1 MFGNSLRKITLISLI
16 TLFSFLNISPFV
28 AACPLLKF
36 KNSCIGLFKEEK
48 EIAEFSIPEK
58 LEKNI
63 KESIANIYGEHKVNV
78 IYPRVFEIIK
88 KAKQNRPLKLYM
100 EDLSRESDWYK
111 DEIIYMFY
119 VDQFG
124 VKGKN
129 SKNTFKDTIKML
141 DYLEDLG
148 VTTIFMLPFIDSPMG
163 DAGFDIRDPKNVRED
178 LGGMKEFRE
187 FMAEARKRGFKIKAD
202 LILNHFSDQ
211 HEWFQQA
218 IQGDEKKANYFVNRK
233 ELPEYE
239 KYRDEQVGIVVKYK
253 EDKGRV
259 SKRRLIF
266 PDICENH
273 YRKVNI
279 NDEDYYFY
287 HTFYP
292 FQIDVNWQN
301 PEVLY
306 YMLDVLA
313 HWSNIGV
320 DIFRMDAIPY
330 YIKKAGTNAE
340 NLEETHEVIK
350 LLSSFVQTIAPRS
363 VMQAEACQWPEDI
376 LPYFGEEEKTE
387 HEILCDNEKQIKRT
401 DEVQIA
407 YHFPYMPAIWASML
421 TGDNSHFWKA
431 YAQTPDIP
439 DTATWTVFLRVHDEL
454 TLEMV
459 DVETRKLIYNKLEEK
474 GAEFREG
481 FGVSG
486 RMANFLDNRP
496 DKIGLAFSILLSMP
510 GIPLIYYGDEIG
522 AQNNWRYAKASEA
535 QREKMAEE
543 KGADLDVKSF
553 FDSRDINRGPITKE
567 AFYEAKENEDAFG
580 GTIYKKVKKLI
591 RLRKENPVIS
601 RGEFEKL
608 DVNKKEIFAYLRT
621 HNPEQIL
628 VVNNLSGE
636 SVSAKITL
644 PDSAASKVRKAMDI
658 KDLISGESIKLKE
671 AACEKCSEKPV
682 TLVGMLT
689 QHTSNTYK
697 VDLKPYQ
704 SIWIKLKK

>member
-1 MFGNSLRKITLISLI
+1 MFRKFLRKT
-16 TLFSFLNISPFV
+16 TLFSLMALFLFLGFSPIV
-28 AACPLLKF
+28 QACPFFKVKNTCLSVF
-36 KNSCIGLFKEEK
+36 KNDSELVEY
-48 EIAEFSIPEK
+48 SIPAK

-63 KESIANIYGEHKVNV
+63 KESIKNIYGEQQVNV
-78 IYPRVFEIIK
+78 IYPRVLEIIK

-100 EDLSRESDWYK
+100 EDLQRTSDWYK

-124 VKGKN
+124 VRDKN
-129 SKNTFKDTIKML
+129 SKNTFEDTVKML

-148 VTTIFMLPFIDSPMG
+148 VTTIFMLPFMDSPMG

-187 FMAEARKRGFKIKAD
+187 FMAEAKKRGFKIKAD

-211 HEWFQQA
+211 HEWFQA
-218 IQGDEKKANYFVNRK
+218 ALQGDEEKAAYFVSRK
-233 ELPEYE
+233 ELPEYD
-239 KYRDEQVGIVVKYK
+239 KYRDESVGIVVKYF
-253 EDKGRV
+253 EDNDKV

-279 NDEDYYFY
+279 NGENYYFY

-292 FQIDVNWQN
+292 FQIDVNWEN

-330 YIKKAGTNAE
+330 YIKKEGTNAE
-340 NLEETHEVIK
+340 NLKETHEVIK
-350 LLSSFVQTIAPRS
+350 LLSSFVQAIAPRS

-376 LPYFGEEEKTE
+376 LPYFGEEETTE
-387 HEILCDNEKQIKRT
+387 HEILCDNEKKIERT

-421 TGDNSHFWKA
+421 TGDNSHFWEA
-431 YAQTPDIP
+431 YAQTPEIP
-439 DTATWTVFLRVHDEL
+439 DTATWAVFLRVHDEL

-459 DVETRKLIYNKLEEK
+459 DVETRKLIYNKLVEK

-496 DKIGLAFSILLSMP
+496 DRIGLAFSILMSMP

-535 QREKMAEE
+535 QRETMAEE

-567 AFYEAKENEDAFG
+567 AFYKAQENPDTFS
-580 GTIYKKVKKLI
+580 GTIYQKVKNLI
-591 RLRKENPVIS
+591 HLRKENPVIS
-601 RGEFEKL
+601 RGDFEKL
-608 DVNKKEIFAYLRT
+608 NTEQNEIFAYLRT
-621 HNPEQIL
+621 HGSEQMLMI
-628 VVNNLSGE
+628 NNLSGD
-636 SVSAKITL
+636 STVAKIKLPAGASAKI
-644 PDSAASKVRKAMDI
+644 AKNAEIM
-658 KDLISGESIKLKE
+658 DLISNKKIKMQKVSCESY
-671 AACEKCSEKPV
+671 SEKAP

-689 QHTSNTYK
+689 QRSSNSYEIE
-697 VDLKPYQ
+697 LEPYQ
-704 SIWIKLKK
+704 SMWIKLK

>member
-1 MFGNSLRKITLISLI
+1 MLKNFFRKAILLTL
-16 TLFSFLNISPFV
+16 TALFLFLNFSPIAQAFS
-28 AACPLLKF
+28 LF
-36 KNSCIGLFKEEK
+36 RIFESKNTCIDESG
-48 EIAEFSIPEK
+48 IIDYSIPEG

-63 KESIANIYGEHKVNV
+63 KESIKNIYGEQQISV
-78 IYPRVFEIIK
+78 IYPRVLEIIK

-100 EDLSRESDWYK
+100 EDLSRTSDWYK

-124 VKGKN
+124 VAGKN
-129 SKNTFKDTIKML
+129 SVNTFEDSVKML

-187 FMAEARKRGFKIKAD
+187 FTAEAKKRGFKIKAD

-211 HEWFQQA
+211 HEWFQKA
-218 IQGDEKKANYFVNRK
+218 LQGDKHKANYFVNRK
-233 ELPEYE
+233 NLPEYE
-239 KYRDEQVGIVVKYK
+239 KYRDEKVGIVVKYF
-253 EDKGRV
+253 EDDGKV

-266 PDICENH
+266 PDNCENH

-279 NDEDYYFY
+279 DGKDYYFY

-292 FQIDVNWQN
+292 FQIDVNWKN

-306 YMLDVLA
+306 YMLGVLA
-313 HWSNIGV
+313 HWSNIGI

-330 YIKKAGTNAE
+330 YIKKEGTNSE
-340 NLEETHEVIK
+340 NLSETHQVVK
-350 LLSSFVQTIAPRS
+350 LLSSFVQAIAPRS

-376 LPYFGEEEKTE
+376 LPYFGKQEDIN
-387 HEILCDNEKQIKRT
+387 HEILCNKEKRIKRT

-421 TGDNSHFWKA
+421 TGDNSHFWRS
-431 YAQTPDIP
+431 YAQTPEIP
-439 DTATWTVFLRVHDEL
+439 ETAAWAVFLRVHDEL

-459 DVETRKLIYNKLEEK
+459 DVETRKLIYNELVEK

-496 DKIGLAFSILLSMP
+496 DKIGLAFSILMSMP

-522 AQNNWRYAKASEA
+522 AQNNWRYAKNSEA
-535 QREKMAEE
+535 QREAMAKE

-553 FDSRDINRGPITKE
+553 FDSRDINRGPIPKQ
-567 AFYEAKENEDAFG
+567 AFYEAQQKPDTFS
-580 GTIYKKVKKLI
+580 GTIYQKVKNLI
-591 RLRKENPVIS
+591 NLRKKYPVIS

-608 DVNKKEIFAYLRT
+608 DTTQSEIFAYLRT
-621 HNPEQIL
+621 YDDEQMIMI
-628 VVNNLSGE
+628 NNLSGE
-636 SVSAKITL
+636 TLDSRVTL
-644 PDSAASKVRKAMDI
+644 PDDVSLKVSKAGSLEDV
-658 KDLISGESIKLKE
+658 ISGEALELKQVAE
-671 AACEKCSEKPV
+671 EKDSEKIE
-682 TLVGMLT
+682 TLVDLLM
-689 QHTSNTYK
+689 QKPSNTYS
-697 VDLKPYQ
+697 VELKPYQ
-704 SIWIKLKK
+704 SVWIKLN

>member
-1 MFGNSLRKITLISLI
+1 MFRK
-16 TLFSFLNISPFV
+16 LFRKTALFTMAAMFLMLNFSPF
-28 AACPLLKF
+28 ATACSLTKI
-36 KNSCIGLFKEEK
+36 KNSCMNVMDSET
-48 EIAEFSIPEK
+48 EIVDYEIPKK

-63 KESIANIYGEHKVNV
+63 KESIKNVYGEQHVSV
-78 IYPRVFEIIK
+78 IYPKVLEIVK

-100 EDLSRESDWYK
+100 EDLKRTSDWYK

-124 VKGKN
+124 VRTKN
-129 SKNTFKDTIKML
+129 STNTFEDTIKML

-163 DAGFDIRDPKNVRED
+163 DAGFDIRDPKNVRKD
-178 LGGMKEFRE
+178 LGGMKEFME
-187 FMAEARKRGFKIKAD
+187 FMAEAKKRGFKIKAD

-211 HEWFQQA
+211 HEWFQDA
-218 IQGDEKKANYFVNRK
+218 LQGDLKKVNYFVNRK
-233 ELPEYE
+233 KLPEHE
-239 KYRDEQVGIVVKYK
+239 KYRDEQVGIVVKYI
-253 EDKGRV
+253 EDNGVV

-266 PDICENH
+266 PDIVENH

-279 NDEDYYFY
+279 EGEDYYFY

-292 FQIDVNWQN
+292 FQIDVNWKN

-330 YIKKAGTNAE
+330 YIKKPGTNAE
-340 NLEETHEVIK
+340 NLKETHEIIK
-350 LLSSFVQTIAPRS
+350 LLSSFVQAIAPRS

-376 LPYFGEEEKTE
+376 LPYFGQEESTE
-387 HEILCDNEKQIKRT
+387 HEILCDNEKKIKRT

-421 TGDNSHFWKA
+421 TNDNSHFWKA
-431 YAQTPDIP
+431 YAMTPDIP
-439 DTATWTVFLRVHDEL
+439 DTATWAVFLRVHDEL

-459 DVETRKLIYNKLEEK
+459 DVETRNLIYNKLVEK

-486 RMANFLDNRP
+486 RMANFLDNKP
-496 DKIGLAFSILLSMP
+496 DKIGLAFSILMSMP

-522 AQNNWRYAKASEA
+522 AQNNWRYAKTSEA
-535 QREKMAEE
+535 QREAMAKE
-543 KGADLDVKSF
+543 KGANAGVKSF
-553 FDSRDINRGPITKE
+553 FDSRDINRGPITRE
-567 AFYEAKENEDAFG
+567 TFYDAQENPDSFNG
-580 GTIYKKVKKLI
+580 KIYKQVKNLI
-591 RLRKENPVIS
+591 HLRKENPVMR

-608 DVNKKEIFAYLRT
+608 ETPQKEIFAYLRT
-621 HNPEQIL
+621 YGPEQML
-628 VVNNLSGE
+628 VVNNLSGDYIE
-636 SVSAKITL
+636 AEVTLTNKVSDKIN
-644 PDSAASKVRKAMDI
+644 DSEAVMDV
-658 KDLISGESIKLKE
+658 ISGKQVVMQEVARKKDPERKS
-671 AACEKCSEKPV
+671 
-682 TLVGMLT
+682 TLVGLLT
-689 QHTSNTYK
+689 KKSSNTYK
-697 VDLKPYQ
+697 LNLKPHQ
-704 SIWIKLKK
+704 SVWLKLK

>member
-1 MFGNSLRKITLISLI
+1 MFRKIFRKTTLLALISLF
-16 TLFSFLNISPFV
+16 LFLNLSPL
-28 AACPLLKF
+28 AMACSLSDARNTYLK
-36 KNSCIGLFKEEK
+36 LFKKDSKIVEY
-48 EIAEFSIPEK
+48 SIPEE

-63 KESIANIYGEHKVNV
+63 KESVKNIYGEQQVNV
-78 IYPRVFEIIK
+78 IYPRVLEIIK

-100 EDLSRESDWYK
+100 EDLSRTSDWYK

-124 VKGKN
+124 VSDKN
-129 SKNTFKDTIKML
+129 SANTFEDTIKML

-187 FMAEARKRGFKIKAD
+187 FIAEARKRGFKIKAD

-211 HEWFQQA
+211 HEWFQDA
-218 IQGDEKKANYFVNRK
+218 LQGDEKKANYFVSRK
-233 ELPEYE
+233 KLPEYE
-239 KYRDEQVGIVVKYK
+239 KYRDEQVGIVVEYK
-253 EDKGRV
+253 EDEGKV

-279 NDEDYYFY
+279 KGEDYYFY

-313 HWSNIGV
+313 HWANIGV

-330 YIKKAGTNAE
+330 YIKKEGTNAE
-340 NLEETHEVIK
+340 NLKETHEVIK
-350 LLSSFVQTIAPRS
+350 LLSSFVQAIAPRS

-376 LPYFGEEEKTE
+376 LPYFGEQQSTN
-387 HEILCDNEKQIKRT
+387 HEILCDNKKKIKRT

-431 YAQTPDIP
+431 YAQTPEIP
-439 DTATWTVFLRVHDEL
+439 ETATWTVFLRVHDEL

-459 DVETRKLIYNKLEEK
+459 DVETRKLIYGKLVEK
-474 GAEFREG
+474 GAEFRKG

-496 DKIGLAFSILLSMP
+496 DKIALAFSILMSMP

-522 AQNNWRYAKASEA
+522 VQNNWRYAKTSEA
-535 QREKMAEE
+535 QREVMAKA
-543 KGADLDVKSF
+543 KGDELDVISF
-553 FDSRDINRGPITKE
+553 FDSRDINRGPVTKE
-567 AFYEAKENEDAFG
+567 AFYEAQQNKDSFG
-580 GTIYKKVKKLI
+580 GTIYQRVKKLI
-591 RLRKENPVIS
+591 HLRKENPVIS
-601 RGEFEKL
+601 RGEFKKL
-608 DVNKKEIFAYLRT
+608 DTGQKEIFAYLRT
-621 HNPEQIL
+621 YGSEQMIMI
-628 VVNNLSGE
+628 NNLCGE
-636 SVSAKITL
+636 TTDSKITL
-644 PDSAASKVRKAMDI
+644 PENISAKVNRTKTLEDIISGKIIELEQVASKR
-658 KDLISGESIKLKE
+658 S
-671 AACEKCSEKPV
+671 SEKRDA
-682 TLVGMLT
+682 LVDILR
-689 QHTSNTYK
+689 QRSSNTYK
-697 VDLKPYQ
+697 IKLEPYQ
-704 SIWIKLKK
+704 SVWIKLK